1 MTSNNRRSASR
12 PAPGATDAMYPSF
25 IRQAADAPRLTREEE
40 RELIGR
46 WQRSRDRKAAE
57 KLARCSMR
65 YVVAIACKYRRYNVP
80 IDVLISEGNLGLVRA
95 MDKFDLEQENRF
107 STYATYWIRYYVL
120 DHIMRSWSIVGG
132 GSGALKTR
140 LFFRLR
146 RERARAWSLFGEGEV
161 ADRAVAARL
170 ELEPS
175 ELSKLAHQL
184 DSRDSSLN
192 VAVREDSSTLV
203 VDTLAVESDQAQR
216 FERAQRLHA
225 LSPILHEAVRNLN
238 ARERA
243 IVEQRLMADPE
254 EEESLSKLGETFGV
268 SRERVR
274 QIEEA
279 LKKKLRHFISQH
291 RVAEELATG

>member
-40 RELIGR
+40 KELIRR

-146 RERARAWSLFGEGEV
+146 LEKGKWRTAPLPRVSNWS
-161 ADRAVAARL
+161 
-170 ELEPS
+170 
-175 ELSKLAHQL
+175 
-184 DSRDSSLN
+184 
-192 VAVREDSSTLV
+192 
-203 VDTLAVESDQAQR
+203 QA
-216 FERAQRLHA
+216 
-225 LSPILHEAVRNLN
+225 S
-238 ARERA
+238 
-243 IVEQRLMADPE
+243 
-254 EEESLSKLGETFGV
+254 
-268 SRERVR
+268 
-274 QIEEA
+274 
-279 LKKKLRHFISQH
+279 
-291 RVAEELATG
+291 

>member
-1 MTSNNRRSASR
+1 
-12 PAPGATDAMYPSF
+12 
-25 IRQAADAPRLTREEE
+25 
-40 RELIGR
+40 
-46 WQRSRDRKAAE
+46 
-57 KLARCSMR
+57 
-65 YVVAIACKYRRYNVP
+65 
-80 IDVLISEGNLGLVRA
+80 
-95 MDKFDLEQENRF
+95 
-107 STYATYWIRYYVL
+107 
-120 DHIMRSWSIVGG
+120 
-132 GSGALKTR
+132 
-140 LFFRLR
+140 
-146 RERARAWSLFGEGEV
+146 V

-216 FERAQRLHA
+216 FERAQRLHT